1 MDDEEKLVEL
11 ETRYSFQE
19 DLLQRLNEIVTK
31 QDSRIDLLE
40 QQLRLMADRVQD
52 LQSQVPASDG
62 VTEQEVP
69 PHY

>member
-1 MDDEEKLVEL
+1 MTNEEKLVEL

-19 DLLQRLNEIVTK
+19 DLLQQLNEIVTK
-31 QDSRIDLLE
+31 QDARIDLLE
-40 QQLRLMADRVQD
+40 QQLHLMAERVKE

-62 VTEQEVP
+62 AADQEIP